1 MPVTRLRWMINTV
14 IKEFDKYMQ
23 DLGLNRLFLHAFSIR
38 FEHPKTGETL
48 RFNAQLDEK
57 MKTILKKLRES
68 KENKPIEQEK
78 CLLLYLMTETTRFY
92 H

>member
-1 MPVTRLRWMINTV
+1 
-14 IKEFDKYMQ
+14 MQ

-48 RFNAQLDEK
+48 RLNAQLDEK
-57 MKTILKKLRES
+57 MKAILKKLRES
-68 KENKPIEQEK
+68 KETKPIDKKK